1 MGPLIRVAF
10 GLTILGAVAVADA
23 RGQDAFG
30 PRLPGIATFESHAS
44 RSSVPLVAGLSCA
57 SLVMGLGLM
66 FTRRAG
72 TALLTPTDRE
82 TGLHRAQ
89 RAAALAAAPPY

>member
-10 GLTILGAVAVADA
+10 GLTILGAVAAAEA

-30 PRLPGIATFESHAS
+30 TRLPGIATFESPAS
-44 RSSVPLVAGLSCA
+44 RSSVPLVAVVSFA
-57 SLVMGLGLM
+57 SLVMGLAVM

-72 TALLTPTDRE
+72 TALLTPTHRE

-89 RAAALAAAPPY
+89 RAVALAAAAPY